1 MCLRL
6 KFLPFKMIK
15 FKFNLVDNWYNNF
28 TMDTFFSKS
37 KYIDEI
43 SLEKKINDDVITVYN
58 KFISI
63 QSIKKFSYMI
73 KKIDEIKFL

>member
-37 KYIDEI
+37 KYLDEI
-43 SLEKKINDDVITVYN
+43 SLEKKINDDVAN
-58 KFISI
+58 LSPK
-63 QSIKKFSYMI
+63 QSALKTQLIKNL
-73 KKIDEIKFL
+73 EIFYLTII

>member
-28 TMDTFFSKS
+28 TMDTFFCKS
-37 KYIDEI
+37 KYLDEI